1 MVSVGGNDIAL
12 QPLCCTVA
20 SILSLVWC
28 GGPLCCIEDLGV
40 ACPPNTYCVGDL
52 GCLCCGLPN
61 CLSSTLCGWPLGLG
75 YMVDLFG
82 NRVQNYVSRLVA
94 HRKPK
99 KVIICMIYYLDQK
112 STGSWADGALSCLC
126 YDACPW
132 RLQSGIAKAFELA
145 TSKIAIPGVEVVPV
159 HLFRVLDGTR
169 TADY

>member
-1 MVSVGGNDIAL
+1 
-12 QPLCCTVA
+12 
-20 SILSLVWC
+20 
-28 GGPLCCIEDLGV
+28 
-40 ACPPNTYCVGDL
+40 
-52 GCLCCGLPN
+52 
-61 CLSSTLCGWPLGLG
+61 
-75 YMVDLFG
+75 MVDLFG

-159 HLFRVLDGTR
+159 PLFRVLDGTR
-169 TADY
+169 TEDYCQRVEPSPIGGEKMAKTLMEVVLPQGPHQAV